1 MLGESLLSRAIELG
15 ARVREWE
22 ADLKV
27 RVHMGGG
34 NLKKQFKKADASG
47 AKWALLIGDEEIE
60 KNMVSLKDLRDSTTG
75 QMMLSFEEAIQKI
88 VVNKS

>member
-1 MLGESLLSRAIELG
+1 M
-15 ARVREWE
+15 REWE